1 MSMSTDDPL
10 SQDESATLEAELRQ
24 ALQHRDAELAR
35 AEEIRTEL
43 RQLMARAEAILKRRP
58 PGGGEG

>member
-1 MSMSTDDPL
+1 MPTHDPL

-35 AEEIRTEL
+35 AEEIRAEL
-43 RQLMARAEAILKRRP
+43 QQLMARAEAILKRRP
-58 PGGGEG
+58 QGGGAG